1 MALLERLQILIDA
14 DAKGAIREFDKIGD
28 RAEKAAS
35 KAEDKFAK
43 VGSKL
48 TSLGTKGF
56 IGGAAALGG
65 LAKLASMSDEADV
78 QFLKLQNSIKGSDQV
93 FKNGGK
99 AIVELADGLQQVT
112 ATDGDALVGAGSV
125 LVGLGLTE
133 DQVKTL
139 LPLVND
145 FSRKFGVDLPTAA
158 KTVGKAL
165 DGNAGALRRYGVDVD
180 TTALKTDA
188 FGTVIDSLG
197 KAAGGFARS
206 EGKTFSGQLQILRN
220 NLSDIGE
227 TAGKGAAGVF
237 AGIAGDVAGALKAV
251 NDFNPAIVTAAG
263 GVAAVA
269 ATGVTLAGGIAA
281 GIGKLSELRSSFIKT
296 GEEGEKSFTKVG
308 KAASA
313 IAIVGAVFA
322 AVEAG
327 AQIANSINDID
338 TKYSNAFDGLRVA
351 IKGTDADLLK
361 AFGTLVEVEDK
372 SAEFAGLWQ
381 GFGAEISL
389 GNFKADIEE
398 VQKAFDS
405 VLDTFGP
412 QQAQRIIDGLRTQND
427 QLDKNSDQY
436 RTNAEFIAKNAD
448 KIKLRQDALV
458 KATIAERDQK
468 KATQEAID
476 KFDKQQA
483 TFEGLQKAAKDY
495 GTNLETLK
503 NQNKAAADAAAAF
516 SQQIES
522 STFVD
527 NIAGAASGLRKEV
540 QGLGKDLAG
549 LPKNFQTA
557 LDPFAKVS
565 EQGQKAIDTVIQFGK
580 QSTDYLK
587 TLIESGATDLVPQVA
602 AKLRGQLEKA
612 LKAAGVPPD
621 QIDDY
626 LGLAGLQPFQID
638 AALKISNAAEE
649 LAKLQASLNLFKDEI
664 SKAPIEVRVRINDL
678 IKDGKAGEAEKVIQ
692 SIVRPRTVPVKVD
705 VQVDP
710 RTFGDVFFG
719 GVMPEPAPRRGR
731 SAPSPGGRSPNV
743 TGSGNYG
750 SSPNVTSGGNYGRAV
765 GGPVTKSVPY
775 TVNEVGPEMFVPS
788 TNGFVMTAS
797 DSKRLV
803 AGVEQMLAGA
813 SSGVK
818 VDTINIASTDP
829 QQTAR
834 EVVRGLRSAT
844 YLMGR

>member
-28 RAEKAAS
+28 QADRAAKRAETRF
-35 KAEDKFAK
+35 EK

-48 TSLGTKGF
+48 SSIGAKGF
-56 IGGAAALGG
+56 VGGAAVLGG
-65 LAKLASMSDEADV
+65 LAKLASMSDEADI

-99 AIVELADGLQQVT
+99 GIVELADGLQQVT

-139 LPLVND
+139 LPLVNA
-145 FSRKFGVDLPTAA
+145 FSRKFSVDLPTAA

-180 TTALKTDA
+180 ATALKTDA
-188 FGTVIDSLG
+188 FGTVVDSLG

-206 EGKTFSGQLQILRN
+206 EGKTFSGSLEILKN

-227 TAGKGAAGVF
+227 TAGKGAASVF
-237 AGIAGDVAGALKAV
+237 AGLAGDVAGALKSV

-281 GIGKLSELRSSFIKT
+281 GIGKLSELKKSFIT
-296 GEEGEKSFTKVG
+296 TSEAGEKSFTKVG
-308 KAASA
+308 KAAGA

-338 TKYSNAFDGLRVA
+338 SKYSDAFDGLRVA
-351 IKGTDADLLK
+351 IKGTDAQLLE

-381 GFGAEISL
+381 GFGAEIDL

-398 VQKAFDS
+398 VQKSFDD

-412 QQAQRIIDGLRTQND
+412 QQAQRIIDGLRAQND
-427 QLDKNSDQY
+427 ALDKSSEQY
-436 RTNAEFIAKNAD
+436 RTNADFIQKNAD

-468 KATQEAID
+468 AATTEAID

-483 TFEGLQKAAKDY
+483 TLEGLKKATKDYANNIQILRDQYKAA
-495 GTNLETLK
+495 G
-503 NQNKAAADAAAAF
+503 DAAAAF
-516 SQQIES
+516 AQQIES

-527 NIAGAASGLRKEV
+527 DIASSAGGLRKEV
-540 QGLGKDLAG
+540 QGLGKDLAA

-565 EQGQKAIDTVIQFGK
+565 EAGQKAIDTVINFGK

-602 AKLRGQLEKA
+602 AKLRGQLETA
-612 LKAAGVPPD
+612 LKNAGVPPD

-649 LAKLQASLNLFKDEI
+649 LAKLQSTIELFKGEI
-664 SKAPIEVRVRINDL
+664 EKAPVEVRVQIRDLIND
-678 IKDGKAGEAEKVIQ
+678 GKVAEAEAIISKLA
-692 SIVRPRTVPVKVD
+692 RPRTATVKVD
-705 VQVDP
+705 VVP
-710 RTFGDVFFG
+710 GSGTFGDVFFG
-719 GVMPEPAPRRGR
+719 GFNPGPAPTPARR
-731 SAPSPGGRSPNV
+731 APSDIPDRPQPAGGVRPR
-743 TGSGNYG
+743 
-750 SSPNVTSGGNYGRAV
+750 RAI

-788 TNGFVMTAS
+788 SNGFVMTAS

-813 SSGVK
+813 SAGVK
-818 VDTINIASTDP
+818 VDQINIASTDP
-829 QQTAR
+829 RQTAR